1 MTSLEQKQAELKTK
15 LTDKSK
21 PDVSFRKD
29 NMAKA
34 REARMQKIHEKK
46 LVILNAKVQDEIRN
60 VDDKIEDAIE
70 KKVQDALGKMTPAQ
84 LKGDIYRVFYD
95 MGGTSKLLEWVL
107 SNKKN
112 KAEFYKMIISLL
124 KTDTERNDGAHQG
137 VVVNFIAPP
146 STSGITMKA
155 KENKD
160 NKMELTFDGSN

>member
-1 MTSLEQKQAELKTK
+1 MANLELKQAQLKAK
-15 LTDKSK
+15 LTDKTK
-21 PDVSFRKD
+21 PDTSFRKD

-34 REARMQKIHEKK
+34 REVRMRKIHEKK
-46 LVILNAKVQDEIRN
+46 IILLNAKVSSEIELVDE
-60 VDDKIEDAIE
+60 KIEDAIT
-70 KKVQDALGKMTPAQ
+70 KKVEDALSKMTPAQ

-95 MGGTSKLLEWVL
+95 MGGTTKLLEWVL

-124 KTDTERNDGAHQG
+124 KTDTERNDIGHQG

-146 STSGITMKA
+146 NTSGITMKA
-155 KENKD
+155 KESKD